1 MSDIESGK
9 TKSPSAVNLLK
20 IAAALNAN
28 PWRIVSGEGSPENM
42 QGANEAA
49 MLEAFRQL
57 DEGQRRAILAAAK
70 AMHATESLAK
80 PA

>member
-1 MSDIESGK
+1 MFRVK
-9 TKSPSAVNLLK
+9 PYLLK